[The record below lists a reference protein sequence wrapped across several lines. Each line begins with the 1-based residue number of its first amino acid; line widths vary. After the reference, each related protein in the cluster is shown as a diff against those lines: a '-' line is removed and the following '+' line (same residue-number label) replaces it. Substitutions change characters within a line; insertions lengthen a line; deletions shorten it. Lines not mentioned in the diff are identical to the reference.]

1 MLYFK
6 YIPLYIYILLLIGLK
21 NSIAQQVNNQQFGS
35 YKNISSTNVAIEQCW
50 KLRKINQKKA
60 ISYCN
65 KALYD
70 LRNNQMDREWCKLL
84 NYTGVVQL
92 YLGNMDSAY
101 FYFQKALNNAFI
113 INSDIEMAFAYNNFG
128 DYYIE
133 NSNYLLAT
141 ENILKSYKIF
151 NKQNNKQGIAYN
163 LVNLSE
169 IYVKQNK
176 YEIALDTLASALK
189 IRESLKDFRKI
200 AITQRKIILIHLLK
214 NELDSAEVILNKA
227 FNKNPA
233 NESPFAKANY
243 VDLLS
248 RIFYERKVYD
258 TALELR
264 IESINLNR
272 ELNNKKDESIDLSK
286 LGEIYFS
293 INDFS
298 KAEKVIIQ
306 SQQIA
311 KSINHKEIELN
322 NYLTL
327 SKVYKAK
334 KDDSNAFIFLEKYV
348 QLNDSINTKLSK
360 NSILNLEQAYRQEK
374 ADAEKK
380 LLDKQLVYE
389 FSSKR
394 NIISFSLLLFFLS
407 LYLMYEIL
415 TKRIANKR
423 LKASNNAK
431 DRFFSI
437 LSHDIMG
444 PISNIKLISDLLTVD
459 AEKIIDNKQKSIIEN
474 LKYSVDNLIELIN
487 RIIEWSRA
495 TTGRTQYNP
504 VNFTINTEI
513 ENVLSSAKD
522 STSAKNQN
530 LINKVKENHLVYAD
544 QEMINTI
551 LRNLLANAIKF
562 TPKNGSIQLS
572 TFKKNNKIQVLIE
585 DTGVGMTKQTI
596 NKIIYK
602 NEISSTIGTNK
613 EKGTGLGLSICKE
626 LIKINKGKFWIE
638 SEPGKGSKFYFSLP
652 TTNY

>member
-6 YIPLYIYILLLIGLK
+6 YILLCIYVLLLIGLK
-21 NSIAQQVNNQQFGS
+21 NSTAQQVNTQQFGLS
-35 YKNISSTNVAIEQCW
+35 KNLNSTNVAIEQCW
-50 KLRKINQKKA
+50 KLRKTNQKKA

-65 KALYD
+65 KALHD
-70 LRNNQMDREWCKLL
+70 LRNNQTDRQWCKLL
-84 NYTGVVQL
+84 NYTGVVHL
-92 YLGNMDSAY
+92 YLGNMDSANI
-101 FYFQKALNNAFI
+101 YFQKALNKAFI

-151 NKQNNKQGIAYN
+151 NKQNYKEGIAYN

-176 YEIALDTLASALK
+176 YGIALDTLTAALK
-189 IRESLKDFRKI
+189 IRESLKDFKKI
-200 AITQRKIILIHLLK
+200 AVTQRKIILIHLLK
-214 NELDSAEVILNKA
+214 NELDSAEVLLNNA
-227 FNKNPA
+227 FNKNQA
-233 NESPFAKANY
+233 NESKFAKANY

-258 TALELR
+258 TALKLR

-272 ELNNKKDESIDLSK
+272 ELDHKKDEAVGLSK

-334 KDDSNAFIFLEKYV
+334 KDDSNAYLFLEKYI
-348 QLNDSINTKLSK
+348 QLNDSINTKLSE

-380 LLDKQLVYE
+380 LLDKQLIHE

-394 NIISFSLLLFFLS
+394 NIICFSLLLLFLS

-444 PISNIKLISDLLTVD
+444 PISNIKLISDLLT
-459 AEKIIDNKQKSIIEN
+459 AYSEKTIDNQQKSIVEN
-474 LKYSVDNLIELIN
+474 LKYSVDNLIGLIN
-487 RIIEWSRA
+487 RIIEWSKT

-504 VNFTINTEI
+504 IDFTISTEI

-522 STSAKNQN
+522 CVSAKNQN
-530 LINKVKENHLVYAD
+530 LMNDVKEDHLVYAD
-544 QEMINTI
+544 QEMVNTI

-585 DTGVGMTKQTI
+585 DTGVGMTKQTV
-596 NKIIYK
+596 NQIIYK